1 MTRDEL
7 LAALSKLLPP
17 QFEKVLFRARI
28 PVANLPGEQAP
39 QKTRAIQL
47 IYYMEQQGDL
57 QGLAQAIEEVGAEPH
72 ARSSE
77 PDLPPVVPTR
87 QMAAGREPA
96 TGSEV
101 TRQRLLWLCE
111 SEGLGTNP
119 QSLWTQV
126 GPADV
131 LRDRARDP
139 RIFYVKHNDDVADLR
154 ENSGPPDLIAKAVAA
169 GGNVVNGQ
177 IVARIRLSL
186 FSEAE
191 WLRFIRH
198 NTGAAARRIP
208 GALKGQIKIHEDFD
222 ELPPD
227 IAAAFGMEP

>member
-7 LAALSKLLPP
+7 LPALSKLLPA
-17 QFEKVLFRARI
+17 QFEEVLFRARI

-39 QKTRAIQL
+39 QATRAIQL

-57 QGLAQAIEEVGAEPH
+57 QGLAKSVEEVVTGPH
-72 ARSSE
+72 ARSRE
-77 PDLPPVVPTR
+77 PAPVPVVPARRPAMT
-87 QMAAGREPA
+87 AGREPA
-96 TGSEV
+96 TGSKM
-101 TRQRLLWLCE
+101 TRQRLLRLCE
-111 SEGLGTNP
+111 SEGLGANP
-119 QSLWTQV
+119 QALWTQV
-126 GPADV
+126 GPREV

-139 RIFYVKHNDDVADLR
+139 RIFYVKHNDDIADLR
-154 ENSGPPDLIAKAVAA
+154 ENLGPPDLIAKAIAA

-198 NTGAAARRIP
+198 NA
-208 GALKGQIKIHEDFD
+208 
-222 ELPPD
+222 
-227 IAAAFGMEP
+227 

>member
-17 QFEKVLFRARI
+17 QFEEVLFRARI

-47 IYYMEQQGDL
+47 IYYMEQQSDL
-57 QGLAQAIEEVGAEPH
+57 QGLAKSIEEVRAEPH
-72 ARSSE
+72 ASSSE
-77 PDLPPVVPTR
+77 PVLPPVGPTR
-87 QMAAGREPA
+87 RTMAAGREPA
-96 TGSEV
+96 TRSEI

-111 SEGLGTNP
+111 SEGLGTHP
-119 QSLWTQV
+119 QALWTQV

-198 NTGAAARRIP
+198 NV
-208 GALKGQIKIHEDFD
+208 
-222 ELPPD
+222 
-227 IAAAFGMEP
+227 